1 MEGFG
6 KLSNI
11 ITFKD
16 RGCTGYDESE
26 VLGFCVLILLLFSV
40 GGDINMKNQCL
51 LEFIGS
57 INVLSLT
64 L

>member
-11 ITFKD
+11 VTFKD
-16 RGCTGYDESE
+16 MGCTGYDEWE
-26 VLGFCVLILLLFSV
+26 VFGFCVLILLLWDI
-40 GGDINMKNQCL
+40 GGDIWMKNQCL
-51 LEFIGS
+51 LEFIGN
-57 INVLSLT
+57 INIDSFT